1 VQEESSS
8 QSPQET
14 HKVLLN
20 GYFILV
26 ALYFLL
32 GAANVANALINL
44 TTGSHVGFYLEFINP
59 FIDRILTYALAF
71 ITLTYATARSKSR
84 RQLFLLI
91 LLHTFVLFGY
101 AASSQTTDV
110 IVMLTTATM
119 LVWFLTNPAVFGAN
133 RSRNIYTILVY
144 SMLIIIIIELLS
156 LVSWLIFPLF
166 PSQSQGGFFR
176 SIVDLETKTFLLF
189 GSFAPLLTIA
199 FLFSW
204 IPKILANQSIFRKL
218 SVHIKQAQDNLNP
231 IDIKPRTCLLLA
243 CSIFL
248 SLLVAFYP
256 YMPTLNADMH
266 PIGVD
271 IPAYGKWITEIGNG
285 NPLNFLGKAFL
296 KVPDRPFTLLAIY
309 IVKQASGLSAL
320 DASQFLILFLAPALV
335 LAIYF
340 FARETT
346 SSTNIRHFSVFLTIS
361 SFHIAVG
368 MYGGFL
374 SNWMAIIQSY
384 LFMGLYFS
392 SLRSKS
398 RLKAILTFPLS
409 LSMLFT
415 HGGAWGMTIG
425 ILAVY
430 LLLTILKRQT
440 RTNSFEIKLL
450 IAIISINIVAGILR
464 NYALGWSAGGFE
476 TLRQAQVALKPTSLA
491 SFWDDTLLT
500 FLHTM
505 YGFFINPLTILL
517 AFIGALIIVHDDS
530 PLNRY
535 LTSWLISSSI
545 FFVLTPSWEI
555 KSRILFNIPLPIFE
569 AIGLIG
575 LTSLIQK
582 HLKSDKTPLIN
593 RLTASLILLIT
604 LNYAFRC
611 AFAMSQVIYDLFP

>member
-1 VQEESSS
+1 MQKDSN
-8 QSPQET
+8 PQFPQKT
-14 HKVLLN
+14 HKILLN

-32 GAANVANALINL
+32 GAANAANAFINL
-44 TTGSHVGFYLEFINP
+44 TTGNNIGFYFEFINP
-59 FIDRILTYALAF
+59 LTDRTLTYALAF
-71 ITLTYATARSKSR
+71 ITLAYVTAKYRSR
-84 RQLFLLI
+84 RQLVLLT

-101 AASSQTTDV
+101 AASNQTID
-110 IVMLTTATM
+110 IIAMLTTATM
-119 LVWFLTNPAVFGAN
+119 LMWFLTNPAVFGAK
-133 RSRNIYTILVY
+133 RSRNIYMILIY
-144 SMLIIIIIELLS
+144 FMLILILIELAS
-156 LVSWLIFPLF
+156 LTCWLIFPLF
-166 PSQSQGGFFR
+166 PSQSQGGFCR

-189 GSFAPLLTIA
+189 GSFAPLLAIA

-218 SVHIKQAQDNLNP
+218 SFHIKQAQDNLNP
-231 IDIKPRTCLLLA
+231 IDIKPRTYLLLA
-243 CSIFL
+243 CSVFL
-248 SLLVAFYP
+248 SLLLAFYP
-256 YMPTLNADMH
+256 YMPTLNADIH

-271 IPAYGKWITEIGNG
+271 VPAYGKWITELGNG
-285 NPLNFLGKAFL
+285 DPLSFLGKAFR

-340 FARETT
+340 FARETGG
-346 SSTNIRHFSVFLTIS
+346 STNIRHFSVFLTIS
-361 SFHIAVG
+361 SFHITVG

-384 LFMGLYFS
+384 LFMGLYFG
-392 SLRSKS
+392 SLQNKS
-398 RLKAILTFPLS
+398 RLKTILTFPLS

-415 HGGAWGMTIG
+415 HAGAWGMTIG
-425 ILAVY
+425 ILGVY
-430 LLLTILKRQT
+430 LLLTLLKRQT
-440 RTNSFEIKLL
+440 RTNSFEIKFL
-450 IAIISINIVAGILR
+450 IAIISINILAGILR
-464 NYALGWSAGGFE
+464 NYALGWSAGQFE
-476 TLRQAQVALKPTSLA
+476 TLRQAQTALEPTSLA
-491 SFWDDTLLT
+491 SFWNDTLFT

-505 YGFFINPLTILL
+505 YGFFINPLAILL
-517 AFIGALIIVHDDS
+517 AFLGALIIVHDDS

-535 LTSWLISSSI
+535 LISWLISSSI

-575 LTSLIQK
+575 LTRLIQK

-593 RLTASLILLIT
+593 RLVASLILLIT